1 MAHGDGDRIR
11 KLEEK
16 AREVRFHIVD
26 MIHTARSGHPGGSL
40 SAADVMTALYFDF
53 LRLRPA
59 EPRWP
64 DRDRFVLS
72 KGHACPALYACLAL
86 RGYFPLETLQTLR
99 RFESILQGHPIM
111 KTPGVDMSTGSL
123 GHGLAAAVGMALD
136 GKLRGR
142 DYRTYALVG
151 DGELNEG
158 IVWEA
163 ASTARKYRLERLTV
177 IVDANRF
184 QNDGETSS
192 IMPMEPIP
200 DKWRAF
206 NWNVLEVDGH
216 DMAAV
221 VSTIEAAQAH
231 TGGPSCIVARTVKGR
246 GVSFME
252 NKREWHGLAPDDAQY
267 EQAVTEIRRGLR

>member
-1 MAHGDGDRIR
+1 MGGGADRIR
-11 KLEEK
+11 RLEEK

-40 SAADVMTALYFDF
+40 SAADVVTALYFDF

-86 RGYFPLETLQTLR
+86 RGYFPLEALQTLR
-99 RFESILQGHPIM
+99 RFGSILQGHPII

-123 GHGLAAAVGMALD
+123 GHGVAAAVGMALD
-136 GKLRGR
+136 AKLRGR
-142 DYRTYALVG
+142 GCRTYALVG
-151 DGELNEG
+151 DGELDEG

-163 ASTARKYRLERLTV
+163 ASAAQKYRLGRLMV

-184 QNDGETSS
+184 QNDGETGS
-192 IMPMEPIP
+192 IMPMEPIV

-206 NWNVLEVDGH
+206 NWNVLEMDGH
-216 DMAAV
+216 DMAAI

-231 TGGPSCIVARTVKGR
+231 AAGPTCIVARTVKGR
-246 GVSFME
+246 GVSYME

-267 EQAVTEIRRGLR
+267 EQAVAEIRRGLR